1 MPAASSSQL
10 GQPASTA
17 KLLAELSRM
26 PARLADVFEDLSN
39 WERIWRPEPNKWNC
53 SEIVGHLLDAEIAF
67 GYRIRTA
74 LAEPGKTLDVYAQD
88 DWVAAQGY
96 TDTPADDTL
105 ETFTSLRRNL
115 VQLAA
120 RLTDAEMQRH
130 YEHTK
135 RGRQTVLDTL
145 EFVKVHDAR
154 HLVQLGRV
162 SELAR
167 QARPLN

>member
-39 WERIWRPEPNKWNC
+39 WERIWRPEPTKWNC
-53 SEIVGHLLDAEIAF
+53 SEIAGHLLDAELAF
-67 GYRIRTA
+67 GYRIRCA
-74 LAEPGKTLDVYAQD
+74 LAEPGKKLDAFAQD
-88 DWVAAQGY
+88 EWVAALGY
-96 TDTPADDTL
+96 TDTPVDDTL
-105 ETFTSLRRNL
+105 DTFTALRRNL
-115 VQLAA
+115 VQLAV

-130 YEHTK
+130 YEHSV

-145 EFVKVHDAR
+145 ELLKVHDAR

-167 QARPLN
+167 QARPLD

>member
-1 MPAASSSQL
+1 
-10 GQPASTA
+10 
-17 KLLAELSRM
+17 M

-39 WERIWRPEPNKWNC
+39 WERIWRPEPIKWNC
-53 SEIVGHLLDAEIAF
+53 SEVAGHLLDAEIAF
-67 GYRIRTA
+67 GYRVRVA
-74 LAEPGKTLDVYAQD
+74 LAEPGKMMDVYAQD
-88 DWVAAQGY
+88 EWVTAQGY
-96 TDTPADDTL
+96 ADTPADDTL
-105 ETFTSLRRNL
+105 DTFTALRRNL

-130 YEHTK
+130 YEHAK
-135 RGRQTVLDTL
+135 RGRQTVLETL
-145 EFVKVHDAR
+145 EFMKIHDAR